1 MTLARKQR
9 VVAIRYPQAQEGVD
23 PFRASIPELVSFAHK
38 DVLGPT
44 IYANDVAQ
52 SGTPFDVQLK
62 ALLADERVLGNRVH
76 WTTIRNDHPIYQAF
90 FEFPAG
96 PPLSTSSASRRSDRV
111 RELEKLELRSRAV
124 AIFADLNISY
134 GWASTQV
141 AGRRRTLQ
149 FGTNLLIFALAEKR
163 AGPPRH

>member
-44 IYANDVAQ
+44 IYASDVAQ

-62 ALLADERVLGNRVH
+62 ALLADERVLGDRVH
-76 WTTIRNDHPIYQAF
+76 WTTIRTTTPSIRPF
-90 FEFPAG
+90 
-96 PPLSTSSASRRSDRV
+96 
-111 RELEKLELRSRAV
+111 
-124 AIFADLNISY
+124 LNF
-134 GWASTQV
+134 Q
-141 AGRRRTLQ
+141 Q
-149 FGTNLLIFALAEKR
+149 D
-163 AGPPRH
+163 PR

>member
-1 MTLARKQR
+1 MSVALSKPRIGTGLTVEQALAQR
-9 VVAIRYPQAQEGVD
+9 RSVQTFAARSV
-23 PFRASIPELVSFAHK
+23 AHK

-44 IYANDVAQ
+44 IYASDVAQ
-52 SGTPFDVQLK
+52 SGTSFDVQLK

-111 RELEKLELRSRAV
+111 RELEKLELRSRVV

-134 GWASTQV
+134 G
-141 AGRRRTLQ
+141 
-149 FGTNLLIFALAEKR
+149 
-163 AGPPRH
+163 